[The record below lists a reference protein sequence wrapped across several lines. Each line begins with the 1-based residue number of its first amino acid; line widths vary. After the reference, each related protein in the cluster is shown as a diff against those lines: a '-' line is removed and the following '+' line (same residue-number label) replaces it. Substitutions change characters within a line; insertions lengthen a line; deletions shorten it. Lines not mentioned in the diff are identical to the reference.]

1 MSEIKIRRKFLR
13 KLAAFGGAGAAVGLA
28 GCGVGSNS
36 QNNQSTTQSSAN
48 DYPEINLKFQGGFP
62 AKDPLF
68 DIALD
73 VYGFIEKLSEGKIK
87 VELLPSGA
95 VVGALDQADAVH
107 KGVLD
112 GSHAVPAYWYGKNVA
127 LSLFGTGPCFG
138 HDANTVLA
146 WMEYGGG
153 RELYEKMYSEVLG
166 LDVYP
171 VTYGAM
177 PTQPLG
183 WFKKEIKNADQFKGL
198 KYRTVG
204 LAIDVFKN
212 MGASVVALP
221 GGEII
226 PALERGVIDAAEFN
240 NPASDLSLG
249 FPDVAKV
256 CMVKSYHQP
265 SEFFEILI
273 NKKKWEEM
281 PEHYRNIFK
290 IAAKAASAQM
300 SWKTLNNYS
309 EKFVQMRDEM
319 GVKFVETPKDVL
331 KAQLN
336 AWDKIVEERTK
347 DNEFFGEII
356 ESQKTFMK
364 RVVDYQTTFIADS
377 KLAFDHYFK

>member
-1 MSEIKIRRKFLR
+1 MSENKIRRKFLT

-28 GCGVGSNS
+28 GCGVGSNT
-36 QNNQSTTQSSAN
+36 QNNQSTTQSSSN

-226 PALERGVIDAAEFN
+226 PALR
-240 NPASDLSLG
+240 
-249 FPDVAKV
+249 
-256 CMVKSYHQP
+256 
-265 SEFFEILI
+265 
-273 NKKKWEEM
+273 
-281 PEHYRNIFK
+281 
-290 IAAKAASAQM
+290 
-300 SWKTLNNYS
+300 
-309 EKFVQMRDEM
+309 
-319 GVKFVETPKDVL
+319 
-331 KAQLN
+331 
-336 AWDKIVEERTK
+336 
-347 DNEFFGEII
+347 
-356 ESQKTFMK
+356 K
-364 RVVDYQTTFIADS
+364 RCY
-377 KLAFDHYFK
+377 